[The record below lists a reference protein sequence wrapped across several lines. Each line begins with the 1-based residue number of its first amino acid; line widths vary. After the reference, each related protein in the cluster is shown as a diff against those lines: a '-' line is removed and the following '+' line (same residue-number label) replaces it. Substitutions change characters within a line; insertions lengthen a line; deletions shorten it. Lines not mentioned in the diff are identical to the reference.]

1 MVYLFAVFG
10 LIESFLYH
18 HCREDLFSY
27 LDLKAVA
34 KGSLRGLD
42 EGKADALVQSD

>member
-10 LIESFLYH
+10 LIEPFLYH
-18 HCREDLFSY
+18 HSREDLSPY
-27 LDLKAVA
+27 LDLKAVS
-34 KGSLRGLD
+34 KGSLGSLN